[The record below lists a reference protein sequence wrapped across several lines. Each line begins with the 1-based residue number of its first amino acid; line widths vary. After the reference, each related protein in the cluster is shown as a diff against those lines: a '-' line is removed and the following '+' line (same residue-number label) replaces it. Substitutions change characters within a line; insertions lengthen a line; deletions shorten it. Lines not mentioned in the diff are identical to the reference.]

1 MIDYIRTEWYGL
13 SYLLHMKGV
22 LFPRLLPVMILGGVL
37 AGLVASEEVDVM
49 DWCEDD
55 DGNRL
60 FEHPYAFQ
68 LFGLVFGYMSVARLN
83 ISINRYFEGVTNIK
97 VMHSKWGDAALQIVV
112 FDRLTDDNMSL
123 YDEPFCMHIM
133 HQFKQLSAL
142 ATIFLHGEA
151 MKRPTPPAEKRQK
164 SKMPIPLGEVGRRP
178 STLDHAVH
186 VVKAESKALAHGM
199 AEALHTHE
207 DMIELHA
214 QFNAA
219 ELEYFDGVHSLV
231 EAQISRILR
240 SITTR
245 HQAGGVKAPPPIV
258 SRVFQELSNGVLAY
272 NNACK
277 MKEVPVPFALVHF
290 GAVLL
295 AFFNFTA
302 PVVIA
307 CFTGNLAMS
316 IVSAIIVVS
325 GFSALWLVANELEDP
340 FGYDANDMPM
350 IRYHNEFCEF
360 LDNTTRRPW
369 MAKDRWTVKAGANPA
384 ASADDPISSP
394 EPSPMVAR
402 RNDAASSSA
411 AFSSAPPPAKV

>member
-1 MIDYIRTEWYGL
+1 
-13 SYLLHMKGV
+13 
-22 LFPRLLPVMILGGVL
+22 
-37 AGLVASEEVDVM
+37 
-49 DWCEDD
+49 
-55 DGNRL
+55 
-60 FEHPYAFQ
+60 
-68 LFGLVFGYMSVARLN
+68 
-83 ISINRYFEGVTNIK
+83 
-97 VMHSKWGDAALQIVV
+97 MHSKWGDAALQIVV

-142 ATIFLHGEA
+142 ATINLHGET
-151 MKRPTPPAEKRQK
+151 MKKPPAEKRPK
-164 SKMPIPLGEVGRRP
+164 SKTPIPLGEVGRLG

-207 DMIELHA
+207 DMVELHA

-219 ELEYFDGVHSLV
+219 ELEYFDGVHGLV
-231 EAQISRILR
+231 EAQVRGRLPLPLSSHLVSPALPSFPPGSWPRISPAPATLTPTLTRPATARPRACQISRILR

-302 PVVIA
+302 PVGTPTPPPPHPLTPVPRCTPA
-307 CFTGNLAMS
+307 QPLRPQVETPRLT
-316 IVSAIIVVS
+316 
-325 GFSALWLVANELEDP
+325 LWPSFVRLRSHRVLHGQPRHVHRLGD
-340 FGYDANDMPM
+340 
-350 IRYHNEFCEF
+350 H
-360 LDNTTRRPW
+360 RRE
-369 MAKDRWTVKAGANPA
+369 RLLGA
-384 ASADDPISSP
+384 
-394 EPSPMVAR
+394 VAR
-402 RNDAASSSA
+402 RQRARGPLRLRRKRHADDSV
-411 AFSSAPPPAKV
+411 PQRVLRIPRQHDPPAMDGQGSVDGQGRRQPGCQRRRPHFVS

>member
-1 MIDYIRTEWYGL
+1 
-13 SYLLHMKGV
+13 
-22 LFPRLLPVMILGGVL
+22 
-37 AGLVASEEVDVM
+37 
-49 DWCEDD
+49 
-55 DGNRL
+55 
-60 FEHPYAFQ
+60 
-68 LFGLVFGYMSVARLN
+68 
-83 ISINRYFEGVTNIK
+83 
-97 VMHSKWGDAALQIVV
+97 MHSKWGDAALQIVV

-142 ATIFLHGEA
+142 ATINLHGET
-151 MKRPTPPAEKRQK
+151 MKKPPAEKRPK
-164 SKMPIPLGEVGRRP
+164 SKTPIPLGEVGRLG

-207 DMIELHA
+207 DMVELHA
-214 QFNAA
+214 QFNEA

-231 EAQISRILR
+231 EAQARGRLPLLPLCSHLVSPALPSLSLAPGHDSHRRPTLTSTLTRPASPRCAQISRILR

-258 SRVFQELSNGVLAY
+258 SRVFQEVSNGVLAY

-302 PVVIA
+302 PVG
-307 CFTGNLAMS
+307 T
-316 IVSAIIVVS
+316 
-325 GFSALWLVANELEDP
+325 P
-340 FGYDANDMPM
+340 TPPPPPP
-350 IRYHNEFCEF
+350 H
-360 LDNTTRRPW
+360 
-369 MAKDRWTVKAGANPA
+369 
-384 ASADDPISSP
+384 
-394 EPSPMVAR
+394 PSPAV
-402 RNDAASSSA
+402 
-411 AFSSAPPPAKV
+411 PGCTPAQPLLRPRG